1 MLINCSCASRL
12 MMFLATLAASP
23 AYSSAAAAAGLAGR
37 WEGMIQTPAA
47 PIVVVLDIA
56 KTSEGG
62 WVGSAIFPAFGVK
75 GAPLKDLSV
84 DGPALAFTV
93 KSAMGEPKVAARLA
107 EDGTLAGTYE
117 QAGHSLQLSLKRV
130 GEPQVDLPRPST
142 SIQKALEGGWQGL
155 LDMGAFKMRLG
166 LKLAN
171 GEEGPATGQLILLDS
186 GDYTSTVE
194 LISQDGD
201 NLELGVP
208 AVNFGYE
215 GRFDKANG
223 EVRGILRVGSLE
235 VPLVWHRSAK

>member
-1 MLINCSCASRL
+1 MALLLR
-12 MMFLATLAASP
+12 FAASP
-23 AYSSAAAAAGLAGR
+23 ATFEVAQDAALAGR
-37 WEGMIQTPAA
+37 WEGEIQSPAA
-47 PIVVVLDIA
+47 PIAMVLDIA
-56 KTSEGG
+56 RTTSGG

-84 DGPALAFTV
+84 DGRALACTV
-93 KSAMGEPKVAARLA
+93 KNVMGGPKLAARLA
-107 EDGTLAGTYE
+107 GDGVLAGTYE
-117 QAGHSLQLSLKRV
+117 QAGHTLQLSLKRV